1 MEHAE
6 LQKLVEEAA
15 AKGTERALIQMGLNP
30 ADPIQL
36 QEDFAFLR
44 KQRQASEQIGRH
56 VKISLITVAV
66 SGLISLLVLG
76 LQQAINKH

>member
-1 MEHAE
+1 MDAAE
-6 LQKLVEEAA
+6 LQRLVEEAA
-15 AKGTERALIQMGLNP
+15 EKGAHRALVSMGLNP
-30 ADPIQL
+30 ANPMQM

-56 VKISLITVAV
+56 VKISIITVAV

-76 LQQAINKH
+76 LQQAIHKQ